1 MTAAVPLTPEDFAQL
16 LAEHRQLIHLANE
29 LEFSL
34 YRIGDQANTE
44 NVQQLQQT
52 AGALI
57 GLLRHV
63 LFRHD
68 QQVLPALEALTGQK
82 QGGP

>member
-1 MTAAVPLTPEDFAQL
+1 MTSPALTPEDFAQL
-16 LAEHRQLIHLANE
+16 LAEHQQLIDLTNE

-34 YRIGDQANTE
+34 YRIGDEANVE

>member
-1 MTAAVPLTPEDFAQL
+1 MTSPALTPADFAQL
-16 LAEHRQLIHLANE
+16 LVEHRQLIDLANE
-29 LEFSL
+29 LELSL
-34 YRIGDQANTE
+34 YRIGDQANVE

-63 LFRHD
+63 LFHHD